1 MSCCLL
7 SKGPSL
13 QKAPDVPMQQ
23 VAARGDQEPRV
34 NQSHAESH
42 AIPPAKGPQGAVT
55 VEDWSRERNSA
66 SDEEPVCSGLYAR
79 EDQESHT
86 SPPSAVG
93 AVGWDCCHTGHRVL
107 LSCHKGCPRA
117 KRLLPNGPKP
127 PPSKGVD
134 RAIRPH
140 CPRGLKP
147 GPG

>member
-1 MSCCLL
+1 MLFAVQ
-7 SKGPSL
+7 GAIPAE
-13 QKAPDVPMQQ
+13 APDANAAGGCQRRPGTKGEPKPCRVPCHTTSQ
-23 VAARGDQEPRV
+23 G
-34 NQSHAESH
+34 
-42 AIPPAKGPQGAVT
+42 GPQGAVI

-134 RAIRPH
+134 KAIRPH